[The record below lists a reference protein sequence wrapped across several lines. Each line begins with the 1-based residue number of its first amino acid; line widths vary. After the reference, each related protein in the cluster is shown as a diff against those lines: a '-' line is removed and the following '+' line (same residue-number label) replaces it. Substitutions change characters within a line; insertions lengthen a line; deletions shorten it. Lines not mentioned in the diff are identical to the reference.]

1 MKKIGPFPK
10 KNIKPKM
17 PVCFETPI
25 LLYTVL
31 AAVLVNLFVLFCNKD
46 DQSLFLFIIISAL
59 VYSISDNMTIV
70 LISAMIIVNSLLLL
84 RHFLQKKSIR
94 IKNKPKVRIE
104 GFTDQLDDIDYI
116 EIQEKIDEYTK
127 STKFSKIIS
136 NDVEENET
144 DGYELIQNVL
154 DNPVFDDDEKFLEE
168 DYNREPVDLLL
179 EFILDIKDK
188 YEEEDEEI
196 TDEIQYFLD
205 LDDYINNTD
214 E

>member
-127 STKFSKIIS
+127 STKFSKIMS

>member
-1 MKKIGPFPK
+1 MKKIGSFPK

-31 AAVLVNLFVLFCNKD
+31 VAVLVNLFVLFCNKD

-59 VYSISDNMTIV
+59 VYSITNNMTIV
-70 LISAMIIVNSLLLL
+70 LISAMIIVNSLVLL

-94 IKNKPKVRIE
+94 IKSEPRVKIE

-116 EIQEKIDEYTK
+116 EIQDKIDEYTK

-136 NDVEENET
+136 DDVEETET

-154 DNPVFDDDEKFLEE
+154 DNPVFDGDEKFLEE

-179 EFILDIKDK
+179 EFISDIKDK
-188 YEEEDEEI
+188 YEEDDEEI

-205 LDDYINNTD
+205 LDEYINNTD

>member
-1 MKKIGPFPK
+1 MKKIRPFPK

-17 PVCFETPI
+17 PVCFETPV

-31 AAVLVNLFVLFCNKD
+31 VAVLVNLFVLFCNKD

-59 VYSISDNMTIV
+59 VYSITNNMTIV
-70 LISAMIIVNSLLLL
+70 LISAMIIVNSLVLL

-94 IKNKPKVRIE
+94 IKSEPRVKIE
-104 GFTDQLDDIDYI
+104 GFTDQLDDVDYI
-116 EIQEKIDEYTK
+116 EIQDKIDEYTK
-127 STKFSKIIS
+127 STKFSKIMS
-136 NDVEENET
+136 DDVEETET

-154 DNPVFDDDEKFLEE
+154 DNPVFDGDEKFLEE

-179 EFILDIKDK
+179 EFISDIKDK
-188 YEEEDEEI
+188 YEEDDEEI

-205 LDDYINNTD
+205 LDEYINNTD

>member
-1 MKKIGPFPK
+1 MKKIGSFPK

-31 AAVLVNLFVLFCNKD
+31 VAVLVNLFVLFCNKD

-59 VYSISDNMTIV
+59 VYSITNNMTIV
-70 LISAMIIVNSLLLL
+70 LISAMVIVNSLVLL

-94 IKNKPKVRIE
+94 IKSEPRVKIE

-116 EIQEKIDEYTK
+116 EIQDKIDEYTK

-136 NDVEENET
+136 NDVEETET

-154 DNPVFDDDEKFLEE
+154 DNPVFDGDEKFLEE

-188 YEEEDEEI
+188 YEEDDEEI

-205 LDDYINNTD
+205 LDEYINNTD

>member
-17 PVCFETPI
+17 PVCFETPV

-31 AAVLVNLFVLFCNKD
+31 VAVLVNLFVLFCNKD

-59 VYSISDNMTIV
+59 VYSITNNMTIV
-70 LISAMIIVNSLLLL
+70 LISAMIIVNSLVLL

-94 IKNKPKVRIE
+94 IKSEHRVKIE
-104 GFTDQLDDIDYI
+104 GFTEQLDDIDYI
-116 EIQEKIDEYTK
+116 EIQDKIDEYTK
-127 STKFSKIIS
+127 STKFSKIMS
-136 NDVEENET
+136 DDVEETET

-154 DNPVFDDDEKFLEE
+154 DNPVFDGDEKFLEE

-179 EFILDIKDK
+179 EFISDIKDK
-188 YEEEDEEI
+188 YEEDDEEI

-205 LDDYINNTD
+205 LDEYINNTD